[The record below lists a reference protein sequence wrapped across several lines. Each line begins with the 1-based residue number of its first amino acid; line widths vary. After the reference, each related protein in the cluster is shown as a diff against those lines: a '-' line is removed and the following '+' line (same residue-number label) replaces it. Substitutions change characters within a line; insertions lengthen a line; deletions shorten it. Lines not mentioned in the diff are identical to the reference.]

1 MLTHL
6 SIHNYALIRQLEI
19 DFTTGFTVI
28 TGETGAGKSILLGA
42 LNLMLG
48 KRADIQ
54 VLFDKTKKCV
64 VEGVFSINEYNLQE
78 FFDNNDLEY
87 DNPAILRREI
97 GNNGK
102 TRAFINDTPVNTA
115 LLKELGEQLI
125 DIHSQHQTV
134 ALNDANFQ
142 LTVIDSFAGITDR
155 IKAYRSLF
163 TGFIK
168 LKNELDRLTELENKS
183 KSEQDYLKFLF
194 EELESAK
201 LIAEEQE
208 KLEKELQ
215 VLNHAEEIKSK
226 LHISAQVLGGNE
238 MNILNQISD
247 IRTNLIQVSK
257 FSPSFEELSLRLESV
272 FIELS
277 DLFNEIEKN
286 AEAVNFDQERI
297 NEIKERLDLIYRLQS
312 KHRVATVN
320 ELIELQRN
328 ISLKLNQIATL
339 EDQITN
345 LILEVQNA
353 EQSIKKES
361 DRISEIRKKHFVP
374 IQKEIEKTLFEIG
387 MPHAKFSIRHQI
399 LEFPGKDGSD
409 AIKFTFNA
417 NKGGELME
425 LSKVASGGELSR
437 LMLAIKSM
445 ISQKNLLPT
454 VIFDEIDIGVSGKVA
469 DRVGAILS
477 QLSRSMQV
485 IAITHL
491 PQIAGKGD
499 AHYFV
504 YKETDQD
511 STKTEMKILNP
522 EERVIEIAKMLSGQ
536 EVTNASVETA
546 KHLLKQEL
554 H

>member
-1 MLTHL
+1 MLIHL

-19 DFTTGFTVI
+19 DFNSGFTVI

-48 KRADIQ
+48 KRGDMQ
-54 VLFDKTKKCV
+54 VLFDKSKKCI
-64 VEGVFSINEYNLQE
+64 VEGLFSIEDYNLNE
-78 FFDNNDLEY
+78 FFSNNNIEY

-97 GNNGK
+97 GTNGK
-102 TRAFINDTPVNTA
+102 TRAFINDTPVNIA

-125 DIHSQHQTV
+125 DIHSQHQTI

-155 IKAYRSLF
+155 IKSYRSSF
-163 TGFIK
+163 FKFIK
-168 LKNELDRLTELENKS
+168 LKNELIRLTDVESKS
-183 KSEQDYLKFLF
+183 KSEQDYFKFLF
-194 EELESAK
+194 DELESAK
-201 LIAEEQE
+201 LIENEQE
-208 KLEKELQ
+208 KLENELET
-215 VLNHAEEIKSK
+215 LNHAEEIKSR
-226 LHISAQVLGGNE
+226 LHASAQALDGNE
-238 MNILNQISD
+238 VNVLNLISD
-247 IRTNLIQVSK
+247 IRANLIQVSK
-257 FSPSFEELSLRLESV
+257 FSNSFSELSSRIDSV

-286 AEAVNFDQERI
+286 AETVSFDPQRI
-297 NEIKERLDLIYRLQS
+297 TEIKERLDVIYHLQN
-312 KHRVATVN
+312 KHRVTSVN
-320 ELIELQRN
+320 ELIELQKE
-328 ISLKLNQIATL
+328 IGIKLSQIATL
-339 EDQITN
+339 EDQINKLGIETR
-345 LILEVQNA
+345 NA
-353 EQSIKKES
+353 ENKIKQEAHQ
-361 DRISEIRKKHFVP
+361 ISETRKKYFIR
-374 IQKEIEKTLFEIG
+374 IQTEIEKTLYEIG
-387 MPHAKFSIRHQI
+387 MPHAKFNIQHE
-399 LEFPGKDGSD
+399 LMETPGKDGAD
-409 AIKFTFNA
+409 IIKFAFNA

-469 DRVGAILS
+469 DKVGAILN

-504 YKETDQD
+504 YKETDSD
-511 STKTEMKILNP
+511 STKTEIKILN
-522 EERVIEIAKMLSGQ
+522 EQERVIEIAKMLSGQ
-536 EVTNASVETA
+536 EVTSASVETA
-546 KHLLKQEL
+546 KHLLKQD
-554 H
+554 